1 MMKRFGLIG
10 FSLLVFGLAACG
22 GAQTDDHNDDHGH
35 SHDGEAAHAH
45 DAGAHDTGAGDHGH
59 SHGDGGDHSHGD
71 DHDDAAHDD
80 GHSHDDHGHGGGAVV
95 THFTDETELFVEYPP
110 LAVGR
115 GSPFAAHFTRL
126 DTFAPVDQGTVTV
139 RLTGGGLPDEA
150 FRAEPSAT
158 AGIFRPVATPRHVGS
173 RRLTV
178 ELSGREVNAFHDL
191 GTVEVFA
198 SADAAD
204 ASLPV
209 EEDETTL
216 IPFLKE
222 QQWKV
227 DFATVPVETR
237 RLSASVP
244 APGVLEPAP
253 GGDARIT
260 ASTDGVAV
268 APAGGSFPDIGDAVE
283 AGDILARLLPQLG
296 GDEASARAAYNAAR
310 ADLARAEGLF
320 KDGAVSQRR
329 VDEARAAAAE
339 ARARLDAASQSA
351 ATAQGTSAGIA
362 LRAPVSG
369 RIAMRNVVDGQFV
382 GAGDSLFRIVDAS
395 RLRLTAHVAE
405 IDATVLGQPHGAW
418 FKPAGSD
425 VVVDIAGHNG
435 RLIGAGGA
443 VDPVSRTV
451 PVVFEFD
458 NPESALR
465 AGTSVSARVRTDEMF
480 EGATVPASALIDDA
494 GQDVVFVMADG
505 ENWERRVV
513 RIALRDGAYVG
524 VASGVAPGERI
535 VSRGAYFVH
544 LAASGPAEAGHG
556 HAH

>member
-1 MMKRFGLIG
+1 MKRFGLIG
-10 FSLLVFGLAACG
+10 FSLLAFGLAACG
-22 GAQTDDHNDDHGH
+22 GQNADHDDDHGH

-45 DAGAHDTGAGDHGH
+45 DGDADDHEHGDHGH
-59 SHGDGGDHSHGD
+59 SHGDDDHSHED
-71 DHDDAAHDD
+71 DHDHGAHDD
-80 GHSHDDHGHGGGAVV
+80 HGHDDHGHGGGVVV

-173 RRLTV
+173 RRLTI

-204 ASLPV
+204 ASLPA
-209 EEDETTL
+209 EEDEGTL
-216 IPFLKE
+216 IPFSKE

-227 DFATVPVETR
+227 DFATAPVETR

-268 APAGGSFPDIGDAVE
+268 APAGGRFPDIGDAVE

-296 GDEASARAAYNAAR
+296 GDEASAQAAYNAAR

-405 IDATVLGQPHGAW
+405 IDAAALGEPRGAW
-418 FKPAGSD
+418 FKPAGSNT
-425 VVVDIAGHNG
+425 VVDIAGHNG

-458 NPESALR
+458 NPEGALR

-480 EGATVPASALIDDA
+480 EGATVPASTLIDDA

-524 VASGVAPGERI
+524 VESGVAPGERI

>member
-1 MMKRFGLIG
+1 MKRFGLIG
-10 FSLLVFGLAACG
+10 FSLLAFGLAACG
-22 GAQTDDHNDDHGH
+22 GAQNPDHDDNHGH
-35 SHDGEAAHAH
+35 PHDGEAAHAH
-45 DAGAHDTGAGDHGH
+45 DTGADGHGH
-59 SHGDGGDHSHGD
+59 SHGDDGDHSHGD
-71 DHDDAAHDD
+71 DHGHAAHDD
-80 GHSHDDHGHGGGAVV
+80 GHDDHGDDHGHGGGVV
-95 THFTDETELFVEYPP
+95 ATHFTDETELFVEYPP

-126 DTFAPVDQGTVTV
+126 DAFAPVDQGTVTV

-150 FRAEPSAT
+150 FRAEPSAA
-158 AGIFRPVATPRHVGS
+158 AGVFRPVATPRHAGL

-178 ELSGREVNAFHDL
+178 ELSGRKVNAFHDL
-191 GTVEVFA
+191 GTVEVYA
-198 SADAAD
+198 SVDAAN
-204 ASLPV
+204 ASLPA
-209 EEDETTL
+209 EEHEATR

-227 DFATVPVETR
+227 DFATAPVETR

-268 APAGGSFPDIGDAVE
+268 APSGGRFPDIGDAVE

-351 ATAQGTSAGIA
+351 ATAQGSNAGIA

-405 IDATVLGQPHGAW
+405 IDAAALGQPRGAW

-425 VVVDIAGHNG
+425 AVVDIAGHNG

-458 NPESALR
+458 NPEGALR
-465 AGTSVSARVRTDEMF
+465 AGTSVSARVRTDETF